1 MRVPRFRGKNPQ
13 GLCALRF
20 VLKHTLSV
28 LLTTLL
34 PTSIPLHQAIAFI
47 VTHLPQTHR
56 NKSQPLDLNPNTTQ
70 TLTNPYPNADP
81 NTTQSPPP
89 NADPNS
95 DPISTQTPTQTP
107 PNRHPECRFKH
118 HPVATPNADPNTTQI
133 RLKRQPNFDPN
144 PPNDNHNYLFL
155 L

>member
-20 VLKHTLSV
+20 VLKHTLSA

-34 PTSIPLHQAIAFI
+34 LTSIPLHQAIAFI

-70 TLTNPYPNADP
+70 TPTNPYPNANPNTTQSPPQTPTQTPTQSPPKRQPKHHPIATLNADP
-81 NTTQSPPP
+81 NTTQLPP
-89 NADPNS
+89 
-95 DPISTQTPTQTP
+95 QMLTQTP
-107 PNRHPECRFKH
+107 PK
-118 HPVATPNADPNTTQI
+118 
-133 RLKRQPNFDPN
+133 FD
-144 PPNDNHNYLFL
+144 
-155 L
+155 

>member
-20 VLKHTLSV
+20 VLKHTLSA

-47 VTHLPQTHR
+47 VTHPPQTHR

-70 TLTNPYPNADP
+70 TPTNPYPNADP
-81 NTTQSPPP
+81 NTTQ
-89 NADPNS
+89 
-95 DPISTQTPTQTP
+95 TPTQSP
-107 PNRHPECRFKH
+107 PKRQPKH
-118 HPVATPNADPNTTQI
+118 HPTATLNADPNTTQ
-133 RLKRQPNFDPN
+133 LPLQMLTQTPPKFD
-144 PPNDNHNYLFL
+144 
-155 L
+155 